1 MEIVLSKQAQKDI
14 EYWKKTKNTKIQ
26 ERIIELKNAILLDP
40 YQGIGNPEPL
50 KHQLTGK
57 WSRRIDK
64 VNRFVYHIEE
74 NQLHIFSLKG
84 HY

>member
-14 EYWKKTKNTKIQ
+14 EFWKKTKNTKIQ
-26 ERIIELKNAILLDP
+26 ARIIELKDAIILDP
-40 YQGIGNPEPL
+40 YQGIGNPEQL

-64 VNRFVYHIEE
+64 VNRFVYHIEQD
-74 NQLHIFSLKG
+74 QLHIFSLKG